1 MIKASQCRVAT
12 VEDQND
18 KRFSLSAF
26 TIKQEIKLPK
36 SQTNSVTCRRQIS
49 ILLKLIFNSSRACS
63 VNGILLNLK
72 EYFSQGCRSR
82 EIVDVGCSSNTMEK
96 RVTGSVAV
104 HSTIHRIH
112 TEYTHKIHR
121 KGSQSR
127 RVAVHSTIHRNHTG
141 IYAAL
146 QVYTLNALLLKR
158 PNFWC

>member
-104 HSTIHRIH
+104 HSTIHRKY
-112 TEYTHKIHR
+112 TEIHR
-121 KGSQSR
+121 KYTTRAECYRKVRQLILIL
-127 RVAVHSTIHRNHTG
+127 IHQH
-141 IYAAL
+141 
-146 QVYTLNALLLKR
+146 
-158 PNFWC
+158 